1 MEKASATVF
10 VAPGLYSMVK
20 SNPRSLIEEEFEAI
34 VVGAHQE
41 PASPEVWAPMADGM
55 DEAD

>member
-1 MEKASATVF
+1 MF